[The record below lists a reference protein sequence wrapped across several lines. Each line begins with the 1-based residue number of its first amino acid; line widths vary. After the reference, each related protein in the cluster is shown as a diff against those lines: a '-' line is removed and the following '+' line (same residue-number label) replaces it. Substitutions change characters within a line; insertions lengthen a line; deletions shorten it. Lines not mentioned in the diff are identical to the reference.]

1 MTKQEFKT
9 GIQKAVKLEEIPS
22 ERFGVMLKKT
32 IVGAGFVAMGV
43 AGMAKFGFPWY
54 AGLGCVVVGATTWS
68 GQIVT
73 GALKAL
79 IGPLK
84 AIVGTAKGTDA

>member
-1 MTKQEFKT
+1 MTKHEFKT
-9 GIQKAVKLEEIPS
+9 GIQKAVNLHEVPP
-22 ERFGVMLKKT
+22 ERFSVMLKKT
-32 IVGAGFVAMGV
+32 VVGAGFVAMGV

-84 AIVGTAKGTDA
+84 QIVGAAKNGD